1 MNIHVLWFIHYLF
14 FFYFNY
20 VHLIIE
26 NNLPHICLFRMTMV
40 VSLCKTS
47 SHDTTVSLATN
58 FRSRGNWLKST
69 GWLRYSISKIVDSL
83 NLRMFWPHTRHRT
96 PSFMGSHPNAN
107 GITIINTHNFS
118 IFIFTSFQRVV
129 SPGHRCLI

>member
-1 MNIHVLWFIHYLF
+1 
-14 FFYFNY
+14 
-20 VHLIIE
+20 
-26 NNLPHICLFRMTMV
+26 MV

-129 SPGHRCLI
+129 SPGHRCLYNVRVEGGSGVCFSFILYSLYIFLNETSISGYNQH

>member
-1 MNIHVLWFIHYLF
+1 
-14 FFYFNY
+14 
-20 VHLIIE
+20 
-26 NNLPHICLFRMTMV
+26 MV

-118 IFIFTSFQRVV
+118 IFIFTSFQRWSVLGIAV
-129 SPGHRCLI
+129 LYNVRVEGGSGVCFSFILYSLYIFLNETSISGYNQH